1 MKKIYK
7 KLYFLIHELVLIEK
21 VQYEVRTY
29 TKSMSFERISGST
42 SDTFLQYIQQ
52 NLPEGVSVKVT
63 KVINKLLIL

>member
-1 MKKIYK
+1 M
-7 KLYFLIHELVLIEK
+7 HEFVLIEK

-29 TKSMSFERISGST
+29 TKSVSFERISGST

-63 KVINKLLIL
+63 KVIKLLTL